1 MTGGLSPKTVKDL
14 LTLIKSILKYGIAK
28 ELLPSSIL
36 AFSMPKVLKK
46 DIEILSLADQKKLE
60 QVTIGRYETGVAE
73 PPLQKLLWYA
83 DFFDVSLDYIFG
95 RTDNPQGMQKYPA
108 IKSVL
113 AKDGGLEA
121 LMEMCFTPVTLF
133 NDRLKET
140 IAQVLQEVKNE

>member
-1 MTGGLSPKTVKDL
+1 MKIVGQRL
-14 LTLIKSILKYGIAK
+14 K
-28 ELLPSSIL
+28 ELRVNARYS
-36 AFSMPKVLKK
+36 
-46 DIEILSLADQKKLE
+46 QKQIAEKCE
-60 QVTIGRYETGVAE
+60 TTQVTIGRYETGVVE

-108 IKSVL
+108 IKSAL
-113 AKDGGLEA
+113 ATDGGLAA
-121 LMEMCFTPVTLF
+121 LLEMCFTPGTLF

>member
-1 MTGGLSPKTVKDL
+1 MNIVGERL
-14 LTLIKSILKYGIAK
+14 K
-28 ELLPSSIL
+28 ELRVNARYS
-36 AFSMPKVLKK
+36 
-46 DIEILSLADQKKLE
+46 QKQIAEKCE
-60 QVTIGRYETGVAE
+60 TTQVTIGRYETGVAE

-108 IKSVL
+108 IKLAL

-121 LMEMCFTPVTLF
+121 LLEMCFTPGTSF

>member
-1 MTGGLSPKTVKDL
+1 MW
-14 LTLIKSILKYGIAK
+14 
-28 ELLPSSIL
+28 SS
-36 AFSMPKVLKK
+36 FGNW
-46 DIEILSLADQKKLE
+46 
-60 QVTIGRYETGVAE
+60 IGSHETGVAE

-108 IKSVL
+108 IKAAISEE
-113 AKDGGLEA
+113 GSLEA
-121 LMEMCFTPVTLF
+121 LMAMCFTPGTLF